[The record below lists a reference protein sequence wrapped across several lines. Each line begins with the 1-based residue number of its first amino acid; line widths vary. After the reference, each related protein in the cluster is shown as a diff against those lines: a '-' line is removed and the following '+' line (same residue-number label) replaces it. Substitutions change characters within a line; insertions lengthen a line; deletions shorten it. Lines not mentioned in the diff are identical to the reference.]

1 MVVEHPV
8 GEMGMNY
15 QPDVKMVQ
23 RLLSMNSGSLIP
35 LEPIVADGHCGAR
48 TIGAI
53 REFQRR
59 NRLSDTGRIE
69 PNDPTLAVLRRSVP
83 NALTTEL
90 LGAIMLNA
98 SDKQLQLYQPFLAP
112 SMLRYQITTP
122 LRQAHFLAQLAH
134 ESDDL
139 RHAEE
144 EASGGE
150 YEGWARK
157 LGNTEPGDG
166 VRFKGRG
173 LIQITGRRN
182 YTDYGTYR
190 GMDFVTGENPRRLA
204 LDPSLAVDSA
214 GWYWM
219 AWKLNAFADAD
230 DVVTITIQINGGTN
244 GLAERRQKLERA
256 KWLLGVD

>member
-214 GWYWM
+214 CWYWM